1 MNEIVEMIYQWHKG
15 CGVKGISHSLGLDRD
30 TVRKYVRMAQKAGI
44 DRGKPFPEGEEV
56 VSQLKGFMDSAP
68 RRQTPA
74 KNLIAPHRDWI
85 DSLLQEPQMTAK
97 QVWKLFREK
106 TGLAVGYCTMK
117 RYLRSQFQWGAPPV
131 TVRLEVEPGSQAQV
145 DFGGVKTMVDPAT
158 GKPRRAW
165 AFIMTLSYSRHRFVR
180 FVFRQDGP
188 TWIDCHI
195 RAFEFYGAVPASIVL
210 DNLKAGVIKPDIY
223 DPVINRAYGE
233 LERHYGFVADP
244 AKVRLA
250 RHKGKVERSMPVV
263 RQQLLAGRTFKDID
277 EANERALKWCRE
289 EIGMEIHGTTK
300 RRPFEVFQKEEAACL
315 KPLPQEAFERS
326 LWKKCTVHPDHHIVF
341 DRSYY
346 SLPTRFIGQEVW
358 TRGGRQLV
366 RIFLD
371 EQLIKT
377 HERALLP
384 GTWRTDRSDYPPEK
398 LAYLMPAPTHCR
410 SKAAQIGPQTESLI
424 REILSDHAMR
434 NLRKAQ
440 AVLRLAEKYG
450 PAAMEAAAQ
459 RALAFGNFQYR
470 SLKTILE
477 KGWLRADNPPQL
489 SLPLSTLGQSFLRP
503 PGYFAPAKEVAA

>member
-1 MNEIVEMIYQWHKG
+1 MNEILEVIYQWHKG
-15 CGVKGISHSLGLDRD
+15 TGVKGISRSLGCDRD
-30 TVRKYVRMAQKAGI
+30 TVRKYVRMAQKTGI
-44 DRGKPFPEGEEV
+44 DRGKPFPETEEV
-56 VSQLKGFMDSAP
+56 ASKLKRCMDAAP
-68 RRQTPA
+68 QRPTPA
-74 KNLIAPHRDWI
+74 KDLIAPHREWI
-85 DSLLQEPQMTAK
+85 DSLLQEPHMTAK

-106 TGLAVGYCTMK
+106 TGLSVGYCTMK
-117 RYLRSQFQWGAPPV
+117 RYLRSQFHFGAPPV

-145 DFGGVKTMVDPAT
+145 DFGSMGMMVDPAT

-180 FVFRQDGP
+180 FVFHQDVD

-195 RAFEFYGAVPASIVL
+195 RAFQHFQGVPVTIVL
-210 DNLKAGVIKPDIY
+210 DNLKSGVIKPDLY
-223 DPVINRAYGE
+223 DPILNRAYGE
-233 LERHYGFVADP
+233 MERHYGFAADP
-244 AKVRLA
+244 AKVGLA
-250 RHKGKVERSMPVV
+250 KHKGKVERNVPVV
-263 RQQLLAGRTFKDID
+263 RQQLVAGRSFRDIG

-315 KPLPQEAFERS
+315 KPLPGEAFERP
-326 LWKKCTVHPDHHIVF
+326 LWKECTVHPDHHIVF

-346 SLPTRFIGQEVW
+346 SLPTRFIGRKVW
-358 TRGGRQLV
+358 ARGGRNLV

-377 HERALLP
+377 HERAVRP
-384 GTWRTDRSDYPPEK
+384 GTWRTDLSDYPPEK

-424 REILSDHAMR
+424 REILADHAMR

-450 PAAMEAAAQ
+450 PAAMEAAAE
-459 RALAFGNFQYR
+459 RALAFGNVQYR

-477 KGWLRADNPPQL
+477 KGWLRTDVPPQP
-489 SLPLSTLGQSFLRP
+489 SLPLSPLGQSFLRP
-503 PGYFAPAKEVAA
+503 PGYFGREKEVVA